1 MEKKKDDVDLGL
13 RNFIKSLAYMGGG
26 ALFLANSAPWLTSC
40 TDQGDSII
48 FIIY

>member
-40 TDQGDSII
+40 TKQD
-48 FIIY
+48 